1 MVQSSLEEQILPEKS
16 VAEDFYSVSLFC
28 LFHYC
33 SLCSLPLD
41 FNSDMSFRLRLSH
54 PLPHLLDFW
63 KNGMDFFFFLTYAL
77 RKYIV
82 LKHQPIL
89 LIFWWFGT
97 HRILPAFVEKSALN
111 SDIFILVLVFLTTP
125 KMFQLGLLY
134 HLMDNHYSQS
144 CQIVT
149 SLTCYVFGNFLLV
162 LVWSAPLLK
171 SSPQHKLE
179 KSNITRNQHNIHR
192 VRCSHE
198 HLKKKKKKAHPGSWY
213 GDL

>member
-1 MVQSSLEEQILPEKS
+1 MNNVYNVSQIKSFTDTLNISLEKKGHCLAKAFSTAERILLLGQAGMPQGLSAQLGRGFEEILLVVQSSLEEQILPEKS

-41 FNSDMSFRLRLSH
+41 LNSDMSFWLRLSH

-89 LIFWWFGT
+89 LIFW
-97 HRILPAFVEKSALN
+97 
-111 SDIFILVLVFLTTP
+111 
-125 KMFQLGLLY
+125 
-134 HLMDNHYSQS
+134 
-144 CQIVT
+144 
-149 SLTCYVFGNFLLV
+149 
-162 LVWSAPLLK
+162 
-171 SSPQHKLE
+171 
-179 KSNITRNQHNIHR
+179 
-192 VRCSHE
+192 
-198 HLKKKKKKAHPGSWY
+198 
-213 GDL
+213 